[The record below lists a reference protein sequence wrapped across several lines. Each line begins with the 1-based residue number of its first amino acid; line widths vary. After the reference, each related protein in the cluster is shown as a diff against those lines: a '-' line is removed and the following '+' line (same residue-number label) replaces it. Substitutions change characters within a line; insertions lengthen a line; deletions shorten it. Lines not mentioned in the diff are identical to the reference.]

1 MSIKVIM
8 GADPLGF
15 ELKEQVKSHL
25 IKQGI
30 EVTDITPDSGADY
43 FNVGF
48 GVGQR
53 IANQEFTRGFI
64 FCGTGMGVNIV
75 ANKFSGVY
83 SALCESIETA
93 HLSRVINNANVL
105 AMGGIV
111 VTPYMAKQMADMFLN
126 TPFSKGFSEADPE
139 FLQGALKDVQATEVK
154 IAELNVAK

>member
-64 FCGTGMGVNIV
+64 FAVPEWALTLSPTN
-75 ANKFSGVY
+75 
-83 SALCESIETA
+83 SAVFTVPC
-93 HLSRVINNANVL
+93 VKVL
-105 AMGGIV
+105 RQPICHA
-111 VTPYMAKQMADMFLN
+111 
-126 TPFSKGFSEADPE
+126 
-139 FLQGALKDVQATEVK
+139 
-154 IAELNVAK
+154 